1 MGRHDGAPWLA
12 IENRDVL
19 KGDMNAEAVSG
30 KKILIVEDEE
40 GSRLSLAAM
49 LTDCDADVTAV
60 GDAEDALAAIEAALP
75 DAVISDI
82 ELPGMD
88 GFYFIQK
95 LRERETKMGAPCA
108 PAVALSAHADK
119 TYQLRAVGEGFQ
131 MHVAKPVDPAGLLRV
146 LDRLLS
152 RGRAPPRLGRG
163 GGAAVPAWRR

>member
-1 MGRHDGAPWLA
+1 MKS
-12 IENRDVL
+12 EES
-19 KGDMNAEAVSG
+19 DMNADAVSG

-40 GSRLSLAAM
+40 GSRQSLAAM

-60 GDAEDALAAIEAALP
+60 ADAEGALAVIEQRLP

-88 GFYFIQK
+88 GYYFIQK
-95 LRERETKMGAPCA
+95 LRDLEAKMGAPSA
-108 PAVALSAHADK
+108 PAVALTAHSDEAH
-119 TYQLRAVGEGFQ
+119 QLRAVGEGFQ

-152 RGRAPPRLGRG
+152 E
-163 GGAAVPAWRR
+163 VRRKPGLA